1 MAQRPRVYDESTES
15 ETTES
20 LPVPD
25 GQERLATQLERDY
38 INEKIADSSS
48 DPAS

>member
-1 MAQRPRVYDESTES
+1 MTNQPES
-15 ETTES
+15 ETPDS

-25 GQERLATQLERDY
+25 GQERLATQNERDY

-48 DPAS
+48 TLDD